1 MRNLTLGVVVS
12 MSLFN
17 SCNNLET
24 KQKVVRQQIDLV
36 GHYFFLNEDSVYTE
50 LILSEDSST
59 TIIDDYGVT
68 SWFRFSV
75 IDSFLINKDNSDTI
89 GVYNIETKAI
99 KIQISNHEVLLH
111 PISSLFYLTG
121 KSDIEAL
128 EMNYT
133 YRAEVSR
140 VRKGFTVDNIERME
154 LGSTRFE

>member
-1 MRNLTLGVVVS
+1 
-12 MSLFN
+12 
-17 SCNNLET
+17 
-24 KQKVVRQQIDLV
+24 
-36 GHYFFLNEDSVYTE
+36 
-50 LILSEDSST
+50 
-59 TIIDDYGVT
+59 
-68 SWFRFSV
+68 
-75 IDSFLINKDNSDTI
+75 
-89 GVYNIETKAI
+89 VYNIETKAI